1 MCACLGSY
9 PYLSPDLLFGLL
21 CRIACI
27 YMYVCICYVYVY
39 MYTDAGTDMYM
50 YNMYVCEYVCIYR
63 NTHRIH

>member
-1 MCACLGSY
+1 
-9 PYLSPDLLFGLL
+9 
-21 CRIACI
+21 
-27 YMYVCICYVYVY
+27 MYVCICYVYVY